1 MSTQF
6 QYVQSYAAMV
16 RAYLAAFPE
25 DEAVARSVGGAF
37 EHFGVLEHSL
47 LKQYGLKPKNKVV
60 DVGCGAG
67 RLTRQLA
74 GYPKLE
80 YLGLDVVPELLDYN
94 RRKAARADF
103 RLELVAGNTIPAP
116 DGWANFITYFS
127 VFTHLLHEESYAYLE
142 QSYRVL
148 APGGRVV
155 FSFFEFAV
163 ENQWSVFEGNVD
175 WVRKRSFLGHI
186 NIFMHAAD
194 LRIWAKRLGFR
205 VVAMKRGDDPAIEV
219 TAETATE
226 KVPAGLHVLGQSFC
240 VLEKPR
246 APLDAA

>member
-16 RAYLAAFPE
+16 RAYLAAYPE

-37 EHFGVLEHSL
+37 EHFGVLEHSIL
-47 LKQYGLKPKNKVV
+47 RQFGLKPNHSVI
-60 DVGCGAG
+60 DVGCGSG
-67 RLTRQLA
+67 RLTSQLTR
-74 GYPKLE
+74 YPKLR

-94 RRKAARADF
+94 RRKAARPDF
-103 RLELVAGNTIPAP
+103 KLELVAGNTIPAP
-116 DGWANFITYFS
+116 DESANFVTYFS

-142 QSYRVL
+142 QTYRVL

-163 ENQWSVFEGNVD
+163 EGQWSVFEGNVD

-186 NIFMHAAD
+186 NVFMHASD
-194 LRIWAKRLGFR
+194 LRIWARRLGFK
-205 VVAMKRGDDPAIEV
+205 VVAFKRGDLPSVKV
-219 TAETATE
+219 TEATATE
-226 KVPAGLHVLGQSFC
+226 KVQAGLHTLGQSYC

-246 APLDAA
+246 PEQAAA

>member
-16 RAYLAAFPE
+16 RAYLAAYPE
-25 DEAVARSVGGAF
+25 DEAVSRAVGGAF

-47 LKQYGLKPKNKVV
+47 LRQYGLQDDSRVI
-60 DVGCGAG
+60 DIGCGAG
-67 RLTRQLA
+67 RLTSQLA
-74 GYPKLE
+74 RFPKMR
-80 YLGLDVVPELLDYN
+80 YLGVDVVPELLDYT
-94 RRKAARADF
+94 RRKFARPDF
-103 RLELVAGNTIPAP
+103 RLELSAGNTIPAP
-116 DGWANFITYFS
+116 DGEADFVTFFS

-142 QSYRVL
+142 QAHRVL

-163 ENQWSVFEGNVD
+163 ESQWGVFEGNVD

-186 NIFMHAAD
+186 NVFMHADD
-194 LRIWAKRLGFR
+194 LRIWARRLGFK
-205 VVAMKRGDDPAIEV
+205 VVAFERGDHPAIAV
-219 TAETATE
+219 TPATATE
-226 KVPAGLHVLGQSFC
+226 KVPAGQHALGQSIC

-246 APLDAA
+246 PVAA